1 MNPYIV
7 NPTLKTNA
15 MKPETTVH
23 QSLVSKAF
31 NLPYLQKTRYR
42 WVDYIKGIA
51 ILLVVY
57 RHVLIGIERS
67 GIEVSEYMNDANM
80 IFYSF
85 RMPLFFILS
94 GIFIASSLAKRS
106 FRQLAALKFELLI
119 YPYFVWVFLQITFQI
134 LLSHYTNSNRSW
146 IDYTYIFYQ
155 PRNLDQFWYLPALFN
170 VTIVY
175 ALLKYKL
182 QVKIEYQLLLGLILY
197 YVSMW
202 AREISILSDWM
213 DFYIFF
219 AIGDAF
225 SNILFKPHTQIKLK
239 GNAVL
244 IITIPLF
251 LIAQI
256 YFLKQPEAIFYETI
270 IGKTSFIFVSL
281 IGCFFM
287 FILAFRLEDIN
298 RLHFLRV
305 IGAHSLYIYV
315 MHVFISSFVRM
326 LFTRVFHITDA
337 ATLLI
342 SGIIISIAAS
352 IIIYNLLIRRGVL
365 WFLLSYR
372 KNGPAVT

>member
-1 MNPYIV
+1 
-7 NPTLKTNA
+7 
-15 MKPETTVH
+15 MKPISTLLR
-23 QSLVSKAF
+23 SLVSRAF
-31 NLPYLQKTRYR
+31 NLPYLRKSRYR

-67 GIEVSEYMNDANM
+67 GIDVSEYMKDANM

-94 GIFIASSLAKRS
+94 GIFISSSLAKRS
-106 FRQLAALKFELLI
+106 FRQLTGLKFELLI
-119 YPYFVWVFLQITFQI
+119 YPYLVWVFLQITFQI

-170 VTIVY
+170 VTIIY
-175 ALLKYKL
+175 AFLKQRLK
-182 QVKIEYQLLLGLILY
+182 VSIEYQLVLGLIFY

-225 SNILFKPHTQIKLK
+225 SNFLFNPQTRAKLK
-239 GNAVL
+239 GNIVFV
-244 IITIPLF
+244 ITIPLF

-256 YFLKQPEAIFYETI
+256 YFLKQPETIFYETI
-270 IGKTSFIFVSL
+270 SGKTSFIFVSL

-287 FILAFRLEDIN
+287 FILSFRLEDIN
-298 RLHFLRV
+298 RFHFLRV

-326 LFTRVFHITDA
+326 LFTKFFHITDA

-342 SGIIISIAAS
+342 SGIIISILAS
-352 IIIYNLLIRRGVL
+352 IIIYNLLIRRGIF

>member
-1 MNPYIV
+1 MNPYIPK
-7 NPTLKTNA
+7 PTLKTDT
-15 MKPETTVH
+15 MKPASTAFR
-23 QSLVSKAF
+23 SLVSKAF
-31 NLPYLQKTRYR
+31 NLPYLQKSRYR

-67 GIEVSEYMNDANM
+67 GISVSEYMKDANL

-94 GIFIASSLAKRS
+94 GIFISSSLAKRS
-106 FRQLAALKFELLI
+106 FRQLTGLKFELLI
-119 YPYFVWVFLQITFQI
+119 YPYLVWVFLQITFQI

-175 ALLKYKL
+175 AFLKQRLK
-182 QVKIEYQLLLGLILY
+182 VSIEYQLALGLILY

-225 SNILFKPHTQIKLK
+225 SNILFKPQTQAKLK
-239 GNAVL
+239 SNTVF

-256 YFLKQPEAIFYETI
+256 YFLKQPEAIFYETMG
-270 IGKTSFIFVSL
+270 GKTSFIFVSL

-287 FILAFRLEDIN
+287 FILSFRLEDIN
-298 RLHFLRV
+298 RFHFLRV

-326 LFTRVFHITDA
+326 LFTKVFHITDA
-337 ATLLI
+337 ATLLV
-342 SGIIISIAAS
+342 SGIVISILAS
-352 IIIYNLLIRRGVL
+352 IIIYNLLIRRGIF

>member
-1 MNPYIV
+1 MNPYSPK
-7 NPTLKTNA
+7 PTLKTNA
-15 MKPETTVH
+15 MKPETTEIP
-23 QSLVSKAF
+23 SLVSKLF
-31 NLPYLQKTRYR
+31 HLPYLQKTRYR

-67 GIEVSEYMNDANM
+67 GIAVSEYMKDANM

-94 GIFIASSLAKRS
+94 GIFISSSLAKRS
-106 FRQLAALKFELLI
+106 FKQLTGLKFELLL
-119 YPYFVWVFLQITFQI
+119 YPYLVWVFLQITFQI

-175 ALLKYKL
+175 AFLKQKL
-182 QVKIEYQLLLGLILY
+182 KVTIEYQLLLGIILY
-197 YVSMW
+197 YISMW
-202 AREISILSDWM
+202 VREISILSDWM

-225 SNILFKPHTQIKLK
+225 SNLLFKEKTQHNLK
-239 GNAVL
+239 SISVL
-244 IITIPLF
+244 ILTIPLF
-251 LIAQI
+251 LLSQI
-256 YFLKQPEAIFYETI
+256 YFLKQPETIFYETI

-287 FILAFRLEDIN
+287 FILSFRLEQVN
-298 RLHFLRV
+298 RFHFLRI

-342 SGIIISIAAS
+342 SGIIISILAS
-352 IIIYNLLIRRGVL
+352 IIIYNLLIRRGVF

>member
-1 MNPYIV
+1 
-7 NPTLKTNA
+7 
-15 MKPETTVH
+15 MKPETTEIP
-23 QSLVSKAF
+23 SLVSKLF

-67 GIEVSEYMNDANM
+67 GIAVSEYMRDANM

-94 GIFIASSLAKRS
+94 GIFISSSLAKRS
-106 FRQLAALKFELLI
+106 FKQLTGLKFELLL
-119 YPYFVWVFLQITFQI
+119 YPYLVWVFLQITFQI

-175 ALLKYKL
+175 AFLKQKL
-182 QVKIEYQLLLGLILY
+182 KVTIEYQLILGMILY

-202 AREISILSDWM
+202 VREISILSDWM

-219 AIGDAF
+219 ALGDAF
-225 SNILFKPHTQIKLK
+225 SNLLFKEKTQRNLK
-239 GNAVL
+239 SITVL
-244 IITIPLF
+244 ILTIPLF

-256 YFLKQPEAIFYETI
+256 YFLKQPETIFYETI

-287 FILAFRLEDIN
+287 FILSFRLEQVN
-298 RLHFLRV
+298 RFHFLRI
-305 IGAHSLYIYV
+305 IGVHSLYIYV

-337 ATLLI
+337 VTLLI
-342 SGIIISIAAS
+342 SGIIISILAS
-352 IIIYNLLIRRGVL
+352 IIIYNLLIRRGIF

>member
-1 MNPYIV
+1 MNPYTLK
-7 NPTLKTNA
+7 PTLKTNA
-15 MKPETTVH
+15 MKPDTTAI

-67 GIEVSEYMNDANM
+67 GIVVSEYMKDANM

-94 GIFIASSLAKRS
+94 GIFISSSLAKRS
-106 FRQLAALKFELLI
+106 FRQLTGLKFELLI

-134 LLSHYTNSNRSW
+134 LLSHYTNSNRTW
-146 IDYTYIFYQ
+146 IDYTYIFYL

-175 ALLKYKL
+175 ALLKHKF
-182 QVKIEYQLLLGLILY
+182 KIRIEYQLVLGLILY

-202 AREISILSDWM
+202 ARDISILSDWM

-225 SNILFKPHTQIKLK
+225 SNILFKSQTQTKLK
-239 GNAVL
+239 GNVVL
-244 IITIPLF
+244 LITIPLF

-256 YFLKQPEAIFYETI
+256 YFLKQPETIFYETI

-298 RLHFLRV
+298 RLHFLRI

-342 SGIIISIAAS
+342 SGIIISILAS
-352 IIIYNLLIRRGVL
+352 IIIYNLLIRRGIF

-372 KNGPAVT
+372 RNGPAVT

>member
-1 MNPYIV
+1 MNPYTPK
-7 NPTLKTNA
+7 PTLKTNT
-15 MKPETTVH
+15 MKPETTEIP
-23 QSLVSKAF
+23 SLVSKLF

-67 GIEVSEYMNDANM
+67 GIAVSEYMKHANM

-94 GIFIASSLAKRS
+94 GIFISASLAKRS
-106 FRQLAALKFELLI
+106 FKQLTGLKFELLL
-119 YPYFVWVFLQITFQI
+119 YPYLVWVFLQITFQI

-175 ALLKYKL
+175 AFLKQKL
-182 QVKIEYQLLLGLILY
+182 KIAIEYQLILGMILY

-202 AREISILSDWM
+202 VREISILSDWM

-225 SNILFKPHTQIKLK
+225 SNLLFKEKTQRNLK
-239 GNAVL
+239 SISVL
-244 IITIPLF
+244 ILTIPLF

-256 YFLKQPEAIFYETI
+256 YFLKQPETIFYETI

-287 FILAFRLEDIN
+287 FILSFRLEQVN
-298 RLHFLRV
+298 SFHFLRI

-342 SGIIISIAAS
+342 SGIIISILAS
-352 IIIYNLLIRRGVL
+352 IIIYNLLIRRGVF

>member
-1 MNPYIV
+1 MNPYIPK
-7 NPTLKTNA
+7 PTLKTDT
-15 MKPETTVH
+15 MKPASTAFR
-23 QSLVSKAF
+23 SLVSKAF
-31 NLPYLQKTRYR
+31 NLPYLQKSRYR

-67 GIEVSEYMNDANM
+67 GISVSEYMKDANL

-94 GIFIASSLAKRS
+94 GIFISSSLAKRS
-106 FRQLAALKFELLI
+106 FRQLTGLKFELLI
-119 YPYFVWVFLQITFQI
+119 YPYLVWVFLQITFQI

-175 ALLKYKL
+175 AFLKQRLK
-182 QVKIEYQLLLGLILY
+182 VSIEYQLALGLILY

-225 SNILFKPHTQIKLK
+225 SNILFKPQTQAKLK
-239 GNAVL
+239 SNTVF

-256 YFLKQPEAIFYETI
+256 YFLKQPEAIFYETMG
-270 IGKTSFIFVSL
+270 GKTSFIFVSL

-287 FILAFRLEDIN
+287 FILSFRLEDIN
-298 RLHFLRV
+298 RFHFLRV

-326 LFTRVFHITDA
+326 LFTKIFHITDA
-337 ATLLI
+337 ATLLV
-342 SGIIISIAAS
+342 SGIVISILAS
-352 IIIYNLLIRRGVL
+352 IIIYNLLIRRGIF